1 MTYPLEELL
10 KESQEYQWI
19 DEFVVSFDIL
29 NKKLVEAPILRLS
42 I

>member
-10 KESQEYQWI
+10 KENQEYQWI

-29 NKKLVEAPILRLS
+29 NKKLVEASILRLS